1 MSDATTKHDAEQESP
16 AESQLSNDG
25 DEEREETEERDEP
38 AADAGDETGSTD
50 PGGAASPDPD
60 EAAPTPK
67 SNRGRREMDDL
78 LTDLRAEVTR
88 LKVERAKAE
97 TQTWMQRNPGL
108 AALVSVGLGAAVGFG
123 IARWRAPKPPERLSD
138 RTRKALQDFADRAQK
153 AAADVSVDLEDRAA
167 RAGEGAREIGRRI
180 LEDAE
185 RASTK
190 AGERARDWGRQ
201 AAERARELQ
210 QETSERAQRAQREGA
225 ERARGLGKQLAA
237 DIEKAEEEVE
247 RRARETADTVR
258 SSMPDS
264 SRSLGQSVVSVLA
277 LAAGSYLAKKLKDRL
292 A

>member
-16 AESQLSNDG
+16 AESQISNDG
-25 DEEREETEERDEP
+25 DEEQEEREEP
-38 AADAGDETGSTD
+38 AASSGHETASTD
-50 PGGAASPDPD
+50 PGEGAGPHES
-60 EAAPTPK
+60 APTPE
-67 SNRGRREMDDL
+67 SDRVRTEMDDL

-108 AALVSVGLGAAVGFG
+108 AALLSVGLGAAVGFG
-123 IARWRAPKPPERLSD
+123 VARWRAPKSPQRLSD
-138 RTRKALQDFADRAQK
+138 RTRKALHDFADRAQK

-185 RASTK
+185 RAGAR

-210 QETSERAQRAQREGA
+210 KETSERAQQAQQEGA
-225 ERARGLGKQLAA
+225 ARARDLGKQFAE

-247 RRARETADTVR
+247 LRARETADRVR
-258 SSMPDS
+258 SSMPNS